1 MSIRAMRHSSVA
13 SCADL
18 QWQWNHGFDAAAD
31 TVPVNGIPRLR
42 RPDALALVLQGLET
56 ARALGIADLKAGRKD
71 VQITTGSA
79 KAPGARPHVLTIGV
93 SDYGDKAR
101 DLTLKFA
108 DRDAQHVMSALLNTQ
123 EGGLYA
129 R

>member
-1 MSIRAMRHSSVA
+1 
-13 SCADL
+13 
-18 QWQWNHGFDAAAD
+18 
-31 TVPVNGIPRLR
+31 
-42 RPDALALVLQGLET
+42 LVLQGLET
-56 ARALGIADLKAGRKD
+56 ARALGIVDLKAARKD
-71 VQITTGSA
+71 VQIATGSA
-79 KAPGARPHVLTIGV
+79 KAPGARLHVLTIGV

>member
-1 MSIRAMRHSSVA
+1 
-13 SCADL
+13 
-18 QWQWNHGFDAAAD
+18 
-31 TVPVNGIPRLR
+31 
-42 RPDALALVLQGLET
+42 
-56 ARALGIADLKAGRKD
+56 
-71 VQITTGSA
+71 
-79 KAPGARPHVLTIGV
+79 VLTISV